1 MSRQDKL
8 KQEARA
14 VEKLIERIIELSG
27 GKLNIQQAGKLLRT
41 VIEEI
46 ENGIVKEL
54 LLQVMMKDTRLSKEK
69 AAAILE
75 EITLIPEQETYL
87 PFQQKKLEDLY
98 NKLKGENS

>member
-1 MSRQDKL
+1 
-8 KQEARA
+8 
-14 VEKLIERIIELSG
+14 
-27 GKLNIQQAGKLLRT
+27 
-41 VIEEI
+41 
-46 ENGIVKEL
+46 
-54 LLQVMMKDTRLSKEK
+54 MKDTRLSKEK